1 MLAPSMMICSRSVWD
16 CPATESRQSPILATQ
31 LSVAVMMEI
40 FMNYPTRTTREEL
53 VTQDP
58 SSIRQSWIEVMSLV
72 SLEDMLP
79 ERIMTIGKKGLA
91 RMVLKKA

>member
-1 MLAPSMMICSRSVWD
+1 
-16 CPATESRQSPILATQ
+16 
-31 LSVAVMMEI
+31 MMEI

-79 ERIMTIGKKGLA
+79 ERIMTIGKQWLA